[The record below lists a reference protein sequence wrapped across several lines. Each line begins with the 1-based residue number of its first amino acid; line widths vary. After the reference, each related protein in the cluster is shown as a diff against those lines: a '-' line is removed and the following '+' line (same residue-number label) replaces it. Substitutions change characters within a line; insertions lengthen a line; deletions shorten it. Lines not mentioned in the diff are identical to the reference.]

1 MHRWDIAFFR
11 GFQMAI
17 SENGAPPNVMVYDH
31 AFPIPTISGH
41 QQFETDPNSYCLLYI
56 YSNVIYISQKYPN
69 KHQHHNIQ
77 RYWISIILGDR
88 NTNIVGI
95 TYIHIPFLSPYE
107 RPQPRLAVARWIHLG
122 ESAGAAGRP
131 WWRSSPINNQLVIND
146 G

>member
-56 YSNVIYISQKYPN
+56 YIYIQMLYIYICYIYIYP
-69 KHQHHNIQ
+69 KHIQ
-77 RYWISIILGDR
+77 T

-131 WWRSSPINNQLVIND
+131 WWRSSPINNQWVIYL
-146 G
+146 GKL